1 MKKLL
6 TIYLMLLN
14 IPPLLAYPRDD
25 RDSGTSGITLLIVI
39 ILPFLLFLFHFGSR
53 QFGTIYN
60 WVYKLRKE

>member
-25 RDSGTSGITLLIVI
+25 RDSGTSSITLLIVI
-39 ILPFLLFLFHFGSR
+39 ILFIIGF
-53 QFGTIYN
+53 INYAKN
-60 WVYKLRKE
+60 NNKK